1 MKKAL
6 SIIWN
11 IIDVMVSVMIY
22 IFVNCYLAK
31 LDPASVIDSG
41 SAGLDITLWLSLAV
55 MFILLF
61 SLVRFSVSFDLPP

>member
-22 IFVNCYLAK
+22 IFVNGYLAK

-41 SAGLDITLWLSLAV
+41 SAGLDITLWL
-55 MFILLF
+55 
-61 SLVRFSVSFDLPP
+61 